1 MLVPGAMIRDTSS
14 MDRPVAHRSRAA
26 RLALW
31 GGALVAVLAVLL
43 LLARPAIRRWHA
55 SQTSVR
61 ADRLRFGTVVRGDLI
76 HDIGVQGRVVAAS
89 SPTLYSPRQ
98 GLVSLKVR
106 EGQLVASGDVLAVVE
121 SPELDSQVR
130 QEQATF
136 EALQS
141 DLGRKQLAVR
151 QQNLEN
157 RQRVDLLEVKLEAAN
172 RALDR
177 SQRLSDLGL
186 ANAIELEQARDAV
199 KIASLELDQAKQS
212 LELEREALEF
222 ELKDTR
228 LRLGRQRLVLEDAE
242 RQRMELSLRAPF
254 DGQVGSLSVA
264 DRDAVVRGQPV
275 LTVVDL
281 SDLEVEVSIPE
292 SSADNVATGAEAVVT
307 VDGRDWPGRLTRI
320 AAEVKDSQVQGRVA
334 FVGEIPANLR
344 QSQRVSIRLVLD
356 RRHDVLKVP
365 RGPFLEAGGGRTV
378 YVVADGLA
386 RRRDVSLGAVSVT
399 EVEVI
404 DGLAE
409 GERIV
414 LSDTGGFAGAET
426 VLIRK

>member
-1 MLVPGAMIRDTSS
+1 M
-14 MDRPVAHRSRAA
+14 
-26 RLALW
+26 
-31 GGALVAVLAVLL
+31 
-43 LLARPAIRRWHA
+43 
-55 SQTSVR
+55 
-61 ADRLRFGTVVRGDLI
+61 
-76 HDIGVQGRVVAAS
+76 VAAS

-106 EGQLVASGDVLAVVE
+106 EGQLVVSGDVLAVVE

-136 EALQS
+136 EALRS
-141 DLGRKQLAVR
+141 DLGRKRLAVR

-157 RQRVDLLEVKLEAAN
+157 RQRADLLEVRLEAAN

-186 ANAIELEQARDAV
+186 ANAIELEQAHDAV
-199 KIASLELDQAKQS
+199 KIASLELDQARQS

-228 LRLGRQRLVLEDAE
+228 LRLDRQRLVLEDAE
-242 RQRMELSLRAPF
+242 RQRTELSLRAPF

-292 SSADNVATGAEAVVT
+292 SSADDVAAGVEAVVT
-307 VDGRDWPGRLTRI
+307 LDGRDWPGRLTRV
-320 AAEVKDSQVQGRVA
+320 AAEVKESQVQGRVA
-334 FVGEIPANLR
+334 FVGETPPNLR

-386 RRRDVSLGAVSVT
+386 RRRNVSLGAVSVT
-399 EVEVI
+399 EVEVV

-414 LSDTGGFAGAET
+414 LSDTGAFAGAET